1 MLTPG
6 WREHENDSMG
16 RAWRSRTMPVV
27 REQTMDTSMTPF
39 EQGARELPM
48 ARSMCW
54 HCQSEVC
61 GEYFCGRCVKVQ
73 PLSKE
78 LDYFTCMNLPRRLNI
93 DEKSLEETFYS
104 LSRTFHPDFYA
115 NKDEGEKA
123 VSLGNTALLNAA
135 YRTLKDPIQRAEY
148 LIRLEAGSVKDIRS
162 APPADLF
169 DEILEL
175 QEDVE
180 EFRSLSGGPDS
191 ERVRELRSKLQADR
205 EALEARQRQLKARLF
220 EKFEEWDKLQAASDD
235 AADSRAQK
243 DAVLK
248 EMQEILSNRTYVR
261 NILND
266 LIAVMS

>member
-1 MLTPG
+1 MSTQP
-6 WREHENDSMG
+6 
-16 RAWRSRTMPVV
+16 
-27 REQTMDTSMTPF
+27 TSADP
-39 EQGARELPM
+39 ASRELPM

-78 LDYFTCMNLPRRLNI
+78 LDYFTCMNLPRLLSI
-93 DEKSLEETFYS
+93 DEKTLEDTFYS

-115 NKDEGEKA
+115 NKDEAEKC
-123 VSLGNTALLNAA
+123 VSLGNTALLNTA

-175 QEDVE
+175 QEDLD
-180 EFRSLSGGPDS
+180 EFRSLAGQMDS
-191 ERVRELRSKLQADR
+191 DRGRELRRKLQNDR
-205 EALEARQRQLKARLF
+205 ATLETRQEQLKARLF
-220 EKFEEWDKLQAASDD
+220 EKFQEWDALQTSSED
-235 AADSRAQK
+235 AADTTDTRTK
-243 DAVLK
+243 KTAVLK
-248 EMQEILSNRTYVR
+248 AMQEILSNRTYVR
-261 NILND
+261 NIVNE
-266 LIAVMS
+266 LISATS

>member
-1 MLTPG
+1 
-6 WREHENDSMG
+6 
-16 RAWRSRTMPVV
+16 MPVV
-27 REQTMDTSMTPF
+27 RVPTMSTQPTSTDRVS
-39 EQGARELPM
+39 RELPM

-54 HCQSEVC
+54 HCQSEVF

-78 LDYFTCMNLPRRLNI
+78 LDYFTCMNLPRLLTI
-93 DEKSLEETFYS
+93 DKKYLEDTFYS

-123 VSLGNTALLNAA
+123 VSLGNTALLNTA

-175 QEDVE
+175 QEDLE
-180 EFRSLSGGPDS
+180 EFRSLSGDTDS
-191 ERVRELRSKLQADR
+191 ERGRELRNKLHTDR
-205 EALEARQRQLKARLF
+205 ETLEVRQEQLKAELF
-220 EKFEEWDKLQAASDD
+220 GKFQEWDGLQGSSE
-235 AADSRAQK
+235 DSANIRAKK

-261 NILND
+261 NIVND
-266 LIAVMS
+266 LMAAMS